1 MKIKMAILTSL
12 NSLRR
17 NPMRALLTT
26 LGIVIGI
33 ASVITMM
40 EIGQGSTDAIKKA
53 IAGMGANAII
63 IFPESTMSYGV
74 RYGSGGVKT
83 LTPDDCEAIVKE
95 CPAVKNAAPLV
106 YAKGQVVYG
115 NKNWSPSS
123 IIGSNTAFLDV
134 RDWNSFLDGEC
145 FTDRDV
151 LNANRVCVIGNTIA
165 NELFEN
171 ESPVGQE
178 IRIMNVPFKVVGV
191 LAPKGANMMG
201 MDQDDIILAPWTTIK
216 YRVSGSGQNLINQSS
231 TTSSITSTTTSTS
244 SIYPNA
250 SVKFYPEQSSTQ
262 IANYMMYTRFANIS
276 QIFAAAKSP
285 EEVNSALNEITQLLR
300 ERHRLKEGVP
310 DDFTIR
316 NLNEILNTLTA
327 TTKLVTNL
335 LLCIAMVSLL
345 VGGVGI
351 MNIML
356 VCVSERTREI
366 GIRMAVGARQRDI
379 MRQFLTESVILC
391 LAGGIIGILI
401 GHGGSMIIASIL
413 NWPMSA
419 SPGAITLAFAVSAAV
434 GIAFGYYPAWKA
446 SRLDP
451 IEALRYE

>member
-1 MKIKMAILTSL
+1 MRVKIAVVTSL
-12 NSLRR
+12 NSLKR

-40 EIGQGSTDAIKKA
+40 EIGQGSTDAIKQA

-63 IFPESTMSYGV
+63 IFPESVTTYGA

-83 LTPDDCEAIVKE
+83 LTPEDCKAIIRN
-95 CPAVKNAAPLV
+95 CPSIKNAAPLV
-106 YAKGQVVYG
+106 YARGQVVYG
-115 NKNWSPSS
+115 SKNWSPSS
-123 IIGSNTAFLDV
+123 ILGSTPDFMDV
-134 RDWNSFLDGEC
+134 RDWDNFSEGEN

-151 LNANRVCVIGNTIA
+151 LNSNRVCVIGKTIA
-165 NELFEN
+165 KELFEN
-171 ESPVGQE
+171 ESPIDKE
-178 IRIMNVPFKVVGV
+178 IRILNVPFKVVGV

-201 MDQDDIILAPWTTIK
+201 MDQDDIIIAPWTTIK
-216 YRVSGSGQNLINQSS
+216 YRVSGSGQNLINQTS
-231 TTSSITSTTTSTS
+231 TASATSSTTSTS
-244 SIYPNA
+244 SVYPNT
-250 SVKFYPEQSSTQ
+250 SVNFYPAQSSVQTT
-262 IANYMMYTRFANIS
+262 NYMMYARFANIS
-276 QIFAAAKSP
+276 QIFAAAKSA
-285 EEVNSALNEITQLLR
+285 EEVNSAINEVTQLLR
-300 ERHRLKEGVP
+300 ERHRIKDGAS

-379 MRQFLTESVILC
+379 LRQFLTESVILC
-391 LAGGIIGILI
+391 LSGGIIGILL
-401 GHGGSMIIASIL
+401 GHGGSMIIAKVL

-419 SPGAITLAFAVSAAV
+419 SPSAITLAFAVSAAV
-434 GIAFGYYPAWKA
+434 GITFGYYPAWKA